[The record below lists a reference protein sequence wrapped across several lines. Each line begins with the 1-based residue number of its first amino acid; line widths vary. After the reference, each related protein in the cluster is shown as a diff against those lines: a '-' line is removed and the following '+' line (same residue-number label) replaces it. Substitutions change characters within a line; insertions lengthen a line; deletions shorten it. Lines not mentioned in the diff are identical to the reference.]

1 MASIKPPFLAIAL
14 SVFPALSSASGL
26 YLYEMG
32 TDDVGLAAAG
42 NAARAQD
49 ASTIATNPAGMT
61 QLQGDVLTLGAQAL
75 YGDMHY
81 QLQDQDR
88 KSPSDAIV
96 GWFPGASTFYSHSID
111 ERLKV
116 GLGLYGNFGLSL
128 DFGDWAGGALMQN
141 STLVGLTLQPTI
153 AYQLNE
159 QWSLGGGINANY
171 GIFSV
176 EGDSSLGSVSIDDTD
191 WASSFKIG
199 TLYQPQEKFRIG
211 LTYSSQ
217 TKYKFSDEA
226 LSGQLPLSG
235 TVIAPQQLMSSIL
248 YTLSDDLNLLA
259 DLGWQDWS
267 AMNNNKVWLG
277 AYEKPATDL
286 IEDTWHLAFGL
297 QKQLSNQIILNTG
310 IAYDSSIYKDQ
321 NNSTLGMPSGEAYRL
336 GIGTS
341 YMMDTPNTLGAAF
354 EAAFMD
360 GSSVAD
366 SRLAGHYKDS
376 TLYFFAVNYSRK
388 F

>member
-1 MASIKPPFLAIAL
+1 MRSIKLPFLTMALAI
-14 SVFPALSSASGL
+14 VPAISNASGL

-61 QLQGDVLTLGAQAL
+61 RLQGDMLTIGTQAL

-81 QLQDQDR
+81 NLNDHDR
-88 KSPSDAIV
+88 ESPNNAVI

-111 ERLKV
+111 DRLKV
-116 GLGLYGNFGLSL
+116 GLGVYGNFGLSL
-128 DFGDWAGGALMQN
+128 DFGDWAGGALMKN
-141 STLVGLTLQPTI
+141 STLLGITIQPTI

-159 QWSLGGGINANY
+159 QWSLGGSINANY

-176 EGDSSLGSVSIDDTD
+176 DGDSALGNSSLDDTD
-191 WASSFKIG
+191 WASSFKLG
-199 TLYQPQEKFRIG
+199 AMYQPQEKIRVG

-217 TKYKFSDEA
+217 TKYKFSDKA
-226 LSGQLPLSG
+226 FSDRLPLSG
-235 TVIAPQQLMSSIL
+235 TVVAPQQLMSSIV
-248 YTLSDDLNLLA
+248 YILSDDLNLLA

-267 AMNNNKVWLG
+267 AYNNNKIWIG
-277 AYEKPATDL
+277 AYEKPESDL
-286 IEDTWHLAFGL
+286 MRDTWHLAFGL
-297 QKQLSNQIILNTG
+297 QKLISNNVKLNTG
-310 IAYDSSIYKDQ
+310 IAYDSSIYKNQ
-321 NNSTLGMPSGEAYRL
+321 NNTTLGMPSGDAYRL

-341 YMMDTPNTLGAAF
+341 YMMDDKNTLGAAF
-354 EAAFMD
+354 EAVRMD
-360 GSSVAD
+360 GSSVND
-366 SRLAGHYKDS
+366 SRLAGHYDNS
-376 TLYFFAVNYSRK
+376 TLYFFAFNYSRK